1 MVDVHLWWMYIYG
14 GNTFMVEYFMG
25 AYMESLNTG
34 ETVREC
40 ENKNYYVHSNF
51 ISDGWDKSDAYDRS
65 SRFFIVE

>member
-40 ENKNYYVHSNF
+40 ENEN
-51 ISDGWDKSDAYDRS
+51 
-65 SRFFIVE
+65 